1 LNETELHNLMLNV
14 EKSESKIK
22 KSQTKNGLKLT
33 VILKTN
39 AYTGTKSKKIKWYR
53 TSQLKKL
60 IVRKIGV
67 EIKKSQTE
75 KWS

>member
-1 LNETELHNLMLNV
+1 MWKIGI
-14 EKSESKIK
+14 EKKIK
-22 KSQTKNGLKLT
+22 KSQTKKRLKLT

-53 TSQLKKL
+53 TSPLKKL
-60 IVRKIGV
+60 IMRKIGV

>member
-1 LNETELHNLMLNV
+1 V

-39 AYTGTKSKKIKWYR
+39 AYTGTKSKKNWMIQNF
-53 TSQLKKL
+53 T
-60 IVRKIGV
+60 
-67 EIKKSQTE
+67 T
-75 KWS
+75 